1 MKLEAALLIASLTI
15 TLGLCSL
22 ATRSLTADIR
32 EWRVIL
38 VDAIRARQEA
48 EELEA
53 LVRAAQS
60 VAAREG
66 REETLRILGEL
77 PTTSEVTP

>member
-1 MKLEAALLIASLTI
+1 MKLEAALLIAALAI

-22 ATRSLTADIR
+22 ATRSLTAEIR